1 MERWVSSK
9 IFYFK
14 RVYTIQDFMKNA
26 LGGPKVKTAGGTS
39 SDEGWRINKKQW
51 AKYKKTSTRNKR
63 NKERDNYNINK
74 GKKYYTTKLVYL
86 DKTKSTTPKTSVK
99 MDISTIFAQIN
110 TDYSSYNP
118 LKCQISNRNFF
129 NLDLKRLSV
138 LKHLMSELGEFQSEI
153 AENWIICL
161 P

>member
-1 MERWVSSK
+1 
-9 IFYFK
+9 
-14 RVYTIQDFMKNA
+14 
-26 LGGPKVKTAGGTS
+26 
-39 SDEGWRINKKQW
+39 
-51 AKYKKTSTRNKR
+51 
-63 NKERDNYNINK
+63 
-74 GKKYYTTKLVYL
+74 
-86 DKTKSTTPKTSVK
+86 